1 MSGRIAAMEGLVKM
15 FWQGRKVFLTGHTG
29 FKGSWLSLWLEKLG
43 ADVMGYAL
51 APERQPNLF
60 EAVDASRGMQSVIGD
75 TRNLDALR
83 TSLVAHAPE
92 IVIHLAAQPLV
103 RRSYDDPTG
112 TYATNV
118 LGTANVLEA
127 VRFAKSV
134 RSVVV
139 ITTDKCYENKE
150 WIWAYRENDALGGHD
165 PYSSSKACAELVVSS
180 FRDSFFH
187 PRKYSDH
194 RVAVASARAG
204 NVIGGGDWS
213 IDRLLPDIAR
223 SFSAGQ
229 TLRIRNPRAIR
240 PWQHVLEPLRGYLT
254 LAAKLSEHGTKFS
267 GAWNFGPRYS
277 DAKSVEWIV
286 EHAVKVWGPP
296 AKWEADPGDHPHEDQ
311 MLKLDWTKASLEL
324 GWQPKLQLKD
334 ALDLTLDW
342 YRDVLAGKDA
352 REKCLEQIEHCE
364 GSLQEA

>member
-1 MSGRIAAMEGLVKM
+1 MGVFRQAAAFSLPDGTRGYRNSGGRNRRQLNIASPCQLQRSIPEGLQPVNREEQIFTSPFRKPAEALTTVDCQESCEKIISDRVAAMEGLVKM

-29 FKGSWLSLWLEKLG
+29 FKGSWLSLWLETLG

-75 TRNLDALR
+75 TRNLKALR
-83 TSLVAHAPE
+83 ISLLAHAPE

-103 RRSYDDPTG
+103 RRSYEDPTG

-223 SFSAGQ
+223 SFSTGQ
-229 TLRIRNPRAIR
+229 TLRIRNPKAIR
-240 PWQHVLEPLRGYLT
+240 PWQHVLQAAARLFDARREAIRAWHEILR
-254 LAAKLSEHGTKFS
+254 
-267 GAWNFGPRYS
+267 
-277 DAKSVEWIV
+277 
-286 EHAVKVWGPP
+286 
-296 AKWEADPGDHPHEDQ
+296 
-311 MLKLDWTKASLEL
+311 SLEL
-324 GWQPKLQLKD
+324 WP
-334 ALDLTLDW
+334 TL
-342 YRDVLAGKDA
+342 L
-352 REKCLEQIEHCE
+352 
-364 GSLQEA
+364 